1 MHFYL
6 HICKK
11 IRNFARFFM
20 KIISFVYTERGAELV
35 LKADSCLL
43 NGRKPFFL
51 PEGSDEIG
59 YTQCLVL
66 RVSRLGKGIALPFAH
81 RYYDAEAYGAD
92 FTAMDRLREL
102 QAQGRPWT
110 QAFAFDYS
118 LAIGE
123 FVPVNGEQ
131 LAVNGDYVLSPD
143 EAIVEASKQMTI
155 RQGDL
160 ITIQKKVAPQRV
172 EKEQVLCFEENGKER
187 LYCKIK

>member
-1 MHFYL
+1 
-6 HICKK
+6 
-11 IRNFARFFM
+11 M
-20 KIISFVYTERGAELV
+20 KIISFVYTERGTEMV

-92 FTAMDRLREL
+92 FTAMDTLREL

-118 LAIGE
+118 LAVGE
-123 FVPVNGEQ
+123 FTECSAFSFQPS
-131 LAVNGDYVLSPD
+131 DFVLSPD

-155 RQGDL
+155 RQGGL
-160 ITIQKKVAPQRV
+160 ITIQKKAAPQRV